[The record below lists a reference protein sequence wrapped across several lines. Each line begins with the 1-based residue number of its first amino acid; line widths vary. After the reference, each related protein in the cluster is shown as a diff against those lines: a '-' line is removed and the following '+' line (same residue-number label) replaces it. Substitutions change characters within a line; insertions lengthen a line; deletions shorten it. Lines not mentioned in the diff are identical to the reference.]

1 MMGEARQRGFE
12 LATMLFEMNS
22 LELRSGP
29 DSPRAELK
37 KLVRKNQQVPA
48 SISTNIDDED
58 LRLVTEDVI
67 DDLPWDDTSQTIR
80 QCTWCGKFEDKQTTA
95 APMKCCSACK
105 KGGEFVWYC
114 NRVCQSTHWTKGP
127 HKTWCMGNK
136 W

>member
-1 MMGEARQRGFE
+1 
-12 LATMLFEMNS
+12 MLFEMNS

-95 APMKCCSACK
+95 APMNVVVPARKVANLFGTAIGSVRVPIGQRDRIKRGVWEINGSA
-105 KGGEFVWYC
+105 
-114 NRVCQSTHWTKGP
+114 
-127 HKTWCMGNK
+127 
-136 W
+136 